1 MPFQLSERFGLFG
14 MSLMNIFAANFQQL
28 FPSKRVILHAQS
40 FRYRRLWASV
50 FTFNPYLLISIN
62 QLLISIID
70 LLISTNQLLISIID
84 LLISINQL
92 LISIIHYWL
101 CQNIQIAEDNPN
113 SETTCIGGRIMHVCP
128 LGPYANEFQ
137 TINRG

>member
-1 MPFQLSERFGLFG
+1 MPFQLFERFGLFG

-28 FPSKRVILHAQS
+28 FPSKRVILDAQS
-40 FRYRRLWASV
+40 FRYRRLWAAV

-62 QLLISIID
+62 QLFISIIH
-70 LLISTNQLLISIID
+70 

-101 CQNIQIAEDNPN
+101 CQNIQNAEDNPN
-113 SETTCIGGRIMHVCP
+113 SETTCMGGRIMHVCP